1 MNNIKDLQEQF
12 ENFIKQGQELLEK
25 MKEECIS
32 DVSKKVKRWK
42 PKDGDVY
49 YGVVADGT
57 IKRITWDNDIV
68 DCGYYKMGNCFKTE
82 EEALKELDRRFAEQ
96 ELLDMCD
103 GSSDDD
109 YRVEIGYDRDADLF
123 ETGQYGGMLGSCYHF
138 ASVKSAQKAI
148 DTLGTDKLKLIFR
161 ID

>member
-1 MNNIKDLQEQF
+1 MNNMNDLQEQF
-12 ENFIKQGQELLEK
+12 ENLIKQGQELLEK
-25 MKEECIS
+25 MKEERIA
-32 DVSKKVKRWK
+32 DVSKTKRWK

-68 DCGYYKMGNCFKTE
+68 DCGYYKLGNCFKTE
-82 EEALKELDRRFAEQ
+82 EEAQKELDRRFAEQ

-109 YRVEIGYDRDADLF
+109 YWVEIGYDRDTDLF
-123 ETGQYGGMLGSCYHF
+123 ETGQYGRMVGSCYHF
-138 ASVKSAQKAI
+138 TSDESAQKAI
-148 DTLGTDKLKLIFR
+148 DSLGTEKLKLIFR
-161 ID
+161 IED